1 MKLLLDTHALL
12 WMVSSSDRL
21 SSSAREAIAVEA
33 NELYF
38 SIAGYW
44 ELGIK
49 QSLGKL
55 ELASDWEDTLPREIT
70 RNRIVWL
77 PIEPKH
83 VHEVAALPWIHRD
96 PFDRLMVA
104 QARVEGLSIISRD
117 QSLTEYDIRVLW

>member
-1 MKLLLDTHALL
+1 
-12 WMVSSSDRL
+12 MVSSSGRL
-21 SSSAREAIAVEA
+21 SETARSIIADEA

-55 ELASDWEDTLPREIT
+55 ELAAGWEEILPQEMT
-70 RNRIVWL
+70 RNRIAWL

-83 VHEVAALPWIHRD
+83 VREVVGLPWIHRD
-96 PFDRLMVA
+96 PFDRLMIA
-104 QARVEGLSIISRD
+104 QARVEGLSFISGDRD
-117 QSLTEYDIRVLW
+117 LREYGVPIVW